1 MNTNLKQ
8 NFSNGDQ
15 QNSLDPKYYLFK
27 ILGYWKLFFATILL
41 SLIVARFINGYR
53 TKLYSLK
60 TMISVKEET
69 NPLFSSGTSLT
80 FNWGGASDIIETVN
94 IILKS
99 RTHNEKVVSKLQFY
113 IDYLK
118 EGNYRF
124 EDIYG
129 KTPFKVKLN
138 ESNYQLYNQLLKI
151 ETLENRQFRISTEFN
166 LESPNKLVRYLDNDV
181 SKKHE
186 TTDKNYS
193 ETFFF
198 NQNDFDNSN
207 VKTSFLDLNIFS
219 IQSEIAPNQVFYIKF
234 NSYNSTVSSLR
245 NMKVKNVIDGASLL
259 ELELTGKSKNRIVDY
274 LNESVKVLSK
284 DKQEQKTLYATKTV
298 NYIENLFKIEEDKLQ
313 NIQSQIGKF
322 KKVNN
327 IYNLS
332 SEGSLLFTQTND
344 LTLNFKKIER
354 NLEELNILE
363 TYIRSNTIYKSP
375 VPVPAFI
382 ELADVKT
389 SFIIDELI
397 LESTKLE
404 FLKDKVKSIH
414 PDYQKLVN
422 KIEQIKLNLYEN
434 ISNNRIS
441 LKRDLDKLAKELASY
456 ENKLKLLPEK
466 EQGLLKYQKE
476 YEFSEFYYSYFK
488 QKKYEANAAIE
499 ASVSDVKVIDTA
511 IDLGQKPIYPNP
523 TFNYLVGIMLGIVLP
538 LFYIIIR
545 ELLDNKIRTIDE
557 IEKQYNI
564 PLLGAVGRIKGMNNL
579 IVFDSPKS
587 VIAESFRAL
596 RSNIQFL
603 FKNNT
608 DKTVGKRAKTLLLT
622 SSVSGEGKTMISINM
637 ATVFALSG
645 KKTILIGM
653 DLRKP
658 KIFDDFEFNNDI
670 GVVNYLINQKTIS
683 EITIKTKIPNLDVI
697 LSGPIPPN
705 PSELLISENCD
716 RFIQELEKE
725 YDYIV
730 IDTPPIGLVSDA
742 LELFKYS
749 DAICYVI
756 RQDYS
761 ERGMNA
767 MIDTKY
773 KNKEVSN
780 ISYIFNDFKSKN
792 KHGYGY
798 GYGYGYSEVYGNGY
812 HEEEEPETLIKKIA
826 SFIKPKK

>member
-1 MNTNLKQ
+1 MDTNLKQ
-8 NFSNGDQ
+8 SSSNGDQ

-27 ILGYWKLFFATILL
+27 ILGYWKLFFVTILL
-41 SLIVARFINGYR
+41 SLMVARFINGYR
-53 TKLYSLK
+53 AKLYSLK

-94 IILKS
+94 IILRS

-118 EGNYRF
+118 EGEYRF

-138 ESNYQLYNQLLKI
+138 ESNFQLYNQLLKI

-166 LESPNKLVRYLDNDV
+166 LESPNKLVRYSDNDV

-186 TTDKNYS
+186 TTDKKYS

-198 NQNDFDNSN
+198 NQNHFDSFN

-219 IQSEIAPNQVFYIKF
+219 TQSEIAPNQVFYIRF
-234 NSYNSTVSSLR
+234 NNYNSTVSSLR

-259 ELELTGKSKNRIVDY
+259 ELELTGESKNRIVDY
-274 LNESVKVLSK
+274 LNESVKVLSI

-298 NYIENLFKIEEDKLQ
+298 KYIENLFKIEEDKLQ

-354 NLEELNILE
+354 NLDELNILE
-363 TYIRSNTIYKSP
+363 AYIRSNTIYKSP

-382 ELADVKT
+382 ELADIKT

-434 ISNNRIS
+434 ISNNRIF

-511 IDLGQKPIYPNP
+511 IDLGQQPIYPNP
-523 TFNYLVGIMLGIVLP
+523 TFNYLVGIMLGVILP
-538 LFYIIIR
+538 LFYVIIR
-545 ELLDNKIRTIDE
+545 ELLDNKVRTIEE
-557 IEKQYNI
+557 IEKQYKI
-564 PLLGAVGRIKGMNNL
+564 PILGAIGRKIGGNNL
-579 IVFDSPKS
+579 VVFERPKS
-587 VIAESFRAL
+587 TISESFRAL
-596 RSNIQFL
+596 RANVQFL
-603 FKNNT
+603 FKT
-608 DKTVGKRAKTLLLT
+608 DIHSSKRSKTLVLT
-622 SSVSGEGKTMISINM
+622 STVSGEGKTMISINM

-658 KIFDDFEFNNDI
+658 KIFDDFELNNDI

-683 EITIKTKIPNLDVI
+683 EITKKTKIPNLDII

-705 PSELLISENCD
+705 PSELLISEACD

-730 IDTPPIGLVSDA
+730 IDTAPVGLVSDA
-742 LELFKYS
+742 LELFKYA
-749 DAICYVI
+749 DATCYVI

-761 ERGMNA
+761 ERGMIN
-767 MIDTKY
+767 MIDNKY
-773 KNKEVSN
+773 VNREVSN
-780 ISYIFNDFKSKN
+780 ISYIFNDLKVKSKL
-792 KHGYGY
+792 GYGY
-798 GYGYGYSEVYGNGY
+798 GYGYGYSETYGNGY
-812 HEEEEPETLIKKIA
+812 HENEEPETTLFKKII

>member
-1 MNTNLKQ
+1 
-8 NFSNGDQ
+8 
-15 QNSLDPKYYLFK
+15 
-27 ILGYWKLFFATILL
+27 
-41 SLIVARFINGYR
+41 
-53 TKLYSLK
+53 
-60 TMISVKEET
+60 
-69 NPLFSSGTSLT
+69 
-80 FNWGGASDIIETVN
+80 
-94 IILKS
+94 
-99 RTHNEKVVSKLQFY
+99 
-113 IDYLK
+113 
-118 EGNYRF
+118 
-124 EDIYG
+124 
-129 KTPFKVKLN
+129 
-138 ESNYQLYNQLLKI
+138 
-151 ETLENRQFRISTEFN
+151 
-166 LESPNKLVRYLDNDV
+166 
-181 SKKHE
+181 
-186 TTDKNYS
+186 
-193 ETFFF
+193 
-198 NQNDFDNSN
+198 
-207 VKTSFLDLNIFS
+207 
-219 IQSEIAPNQVFYIKF
+219 
-234 NSYNSTVSSLR
+234 
-245 NMKVKNVIDGASLL
+245 
-259 ELELTGKSKNRIVDY
+259 
-274 LNESVKVLSK
+274 
-284 DKQEQKTLYATKTV
+284 
-298 NYIENLFKIEEDKLQ
+298 
-313 NIQSQIGKF
+313 
-322 KKVNN
+322 
-327 IYNLS
+327 
-332 SEGSLLFTQTND
+332 
-344 LTLNFKKIER
+344 
-354 NLEELNILE
+354 
-363 TYIRSNTIYKSP
+363 
-375 VPVPAFI
+375 
-382 ELADVKT
+382 
-389 SFIIDELI
+389 
-397 LESTKLE
+397 
-404 FLKDKVKSIH
+404 
-414 PDYQKLVN
+414 
-422 KIEQIKLNLYEN
+422 
-434 ISNNRIS
+434 
-441 LKRDLDKLAKELASY
+441 
-456 ENKLKLLPEK
+456 K

-564 PLLGAVGRIKGMNNL
+564 PILGAIGRNKGINNL
-579 IVFDSPKS
+579 VVFDRPKS
-587 VIAESFRAL
+587 IVAESFRAL
-596 RSNIQFL
+596 RSNMQFL
-603 FKNNT
+603 FKNST
-608 DKTVGKRAKTLLLT
+608 DNSVKKRAKTLLLT

-645 KKTILIGM
+645 KKTVLIGM

-767 MIDTKY
+767 IIDTKY

>member
-1 MNTNLKQ
+1 MDTNLKQ
-8 NFSNGDQ
+8 SSSNGDQ

-27 ILGYWKLFFATILL
+27 ILGYWKLFFSAILL

-53 TKLYSLK
+53 AKLYSLK

-124 EDIYG
+124 EDVYG

-138 ESNYQLYNQLLKI
+138 DSIFQLYNQLLKI

-166 LESPNKLVRYLDNDV
+166 FEGPNKLVRYSDNDT
-181 SKKHE
+181 SQKHE
-186 TTDKNYS
+186 TTDENYS

-198 NQNDFDNSN
+198 NQNDFDSSN

-219 IQSEIAPNQVFYIKF
+219 TLSEIAPNQVFYIRFK
-234 NSYNSTVSSLR
+234 NYNSTVSSLR
-245 NMKVKNVIDGASLL
+245 NMKVKNVIEGASLL

-274 LNESVKVLSK
+274 LNESVKVLSI

-298 NYIENLFKIEEDKLQ
+298 KYIENLFKIEADKLK
-313 NIQSQIGKF
+313 NIQNQLGEF
-322 KKVNN
+322 KKENN

-363 TYIRSNTIYKSP
+363 AYIRSNTIYKSP

-382 ELADVKT
+382 EIADIKT

-441 LKRDLDKLAKELASY
+441 LKRDLDKLAKELASF

-488 QKKYEANAAIE
+488 QKKYEANAAVE

-511 IDLGQKPIYPNP
+511 VDLGQQPIYPNP

-545 ELLDNKIRTIDE
+545 ELVDNKVRTIDE

-658 KIFDDFEFNNDI
+658 KIFNDFDLNNDI

-683 EITIKTKIPNLDVI
+683 EITKKTKIPNLDII

-705 PSELLISENCD
+705 PS
-716 RFIQELEKE
+716 
-725 YDYIV
+725 
-730 IDTPPIGLVSDA
+730 
-742 LELFKYS
+742 
-749 DAICYVI
+749 
-756 RQDYS
+756 
-761 ERGMNA
+761 
-767 MIDTKY
+767 
-773 KNKEVSN
+773 
-780 ISYIFNDFKSKN
+780 
-792 KHGYGY
+792 
-798 GYGYGYSEVYGNGY
+798 
-812 HEEEEPETLIKKIA
+812 
-826 SFIKPKK
+826 